1 MASRSS
7 GDGPRE
13 RLLEAAFR
21 KLEADGPEALKAR
34 TLTAEIGASTMAV
47 YTHFGG
53 MPGLIDAMVRDG
65 LARFAAHVRA
75 RPPLPDDPMADLISG
90 GLAWVEFALSNS
102 QLYRLIFGL
111 SSGAQLREAAPALD
125 AAAAWRLPEGV
136 DAFSILLASVQ
147 RVIDAGEIRPQDP
160 RTAAIQVLSATH
172 GYVALTIGGFAGEE
186 MQRARMPL
194 AVDLMVGLGAD
205 RGKTERSLMRAIE
218 SRGAD
223 ATASDASS

>member
-1 MASRSS
+1 MPSLSTTQTT
-7 GDGPRE
+7 RE

-21 KLEADGPEALKAR
+21 RLEKDGPEALKAR
-34 TLTAEIGASTMAV
+34 TLTREIGVSTMAV

-53 MPGLIDAMVRDG
+53 MPGLVDSMVREG

-111 SSGAQLREAAPALD
+111 SSGAPLREAAPALD
-125 AAAAWRLPEGV
+125 AGAVWRLPEGV
-136 DAFSILLASVQ
+136 DGFSILLESVE
-147 RVIDAGEIRPQDP
+147 RVIEAGEIREQDP
-160 RTAAIQVLSATH
+160 RTAAIQILSGTH
-172 GYVALTIGGFAGEE
+172 GYVALAIGGFAEEE
-186 MQRARMPL
+186 MERARVPL
-194 AVDLMVGLGAD
+194 ALDLMVGLGAN
-205 RGKTERSLMRAIE
+205 REKTERSLTRAVE

-223 ATASDASS
+223 ATTSSSG